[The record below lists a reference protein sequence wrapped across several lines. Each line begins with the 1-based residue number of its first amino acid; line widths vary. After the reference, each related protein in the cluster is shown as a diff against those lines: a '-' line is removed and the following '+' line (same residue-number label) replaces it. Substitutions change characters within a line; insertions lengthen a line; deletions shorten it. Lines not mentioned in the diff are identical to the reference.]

1 MRVKGRVDVEWNV
14 LFFAAAAPRRA
25 GMQAGCGNQG
35 IPIQPARGFKG
46 QDWIDGSC
54 MARPHR
60 TWPQAEQRRGQVR
73 SQEEGGGA
81 ALDAG
86 AAAIAMAN
94 AASSRPCP

>member
-25 GMQAGCGNQG
+25 GMHAGCGNQG

-54 MARPHR
+54 MARPR
-60 TWPQAEQRRGQVR
+60 PRPGRIARGRKQSRGEVR
-73 SQEEGGGA
+73 SGRRRKEEEPPWT
-81 ALDAG
+81 LEQQQ
-86 AAAIAMAN
+86 
-94 AASSRPCP
+94 